1 MQAAVAFAEN
11 IFLEFGV
18 GTNRHKES
26 YEVCG
31 MRELMRQCIR
41 TRCRNAKGLRARVR
55 MARLFLVHARELRL
69 PISDVSERVVAAWV
83 SSQTAIARTRGP
95 CAVYAL
101 QWVEQVFGVSLHTT
115 CALVRAQVAPRTGLA
130 RVPRPVSAKCP
141 TEEHVCLWERVLASQ
156 YVSNFCLQG

>member
-55 MARLFLVHARELRL
+55 MARLFLVHARSFVFR
-69 PISDVSERVVAAWV
+69 S
-83 SSQTAIARTRGP
+83 RTCLSGW
-95 CAVYAL
+95 L
-101 QWVEQVFGVSLHTT
+101 LH
-115 CALVRAQVAPRTGLA
+115 G
-130 RVPRPVSAKCP
+130 
-141 TEEHVCLWERVLASQ
+141 
-156 YVSNFCLQG
+156 